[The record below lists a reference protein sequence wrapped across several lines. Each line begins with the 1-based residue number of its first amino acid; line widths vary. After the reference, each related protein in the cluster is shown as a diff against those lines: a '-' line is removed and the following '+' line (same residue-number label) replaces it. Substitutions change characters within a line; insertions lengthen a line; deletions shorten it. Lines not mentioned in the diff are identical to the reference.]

1 MKLGTENGIRTSTH
15 PSSSSIK
22 TLEHLA
28 GRSRRKRAVD
38 QDPPDLTTKYRRNG
52 LDFED

>member
-1 MKLGTENGIRTSTH
+1 MKLGTENEIGTSAH

-38 QDPPDLTTKYRRNG
+38 QDPQDLNTKYKRNG